1 MYIRFLIIENMMNLI
16 PYQNYPKN
24 KIRCLIFFMFPDVK
38 AIAIGKNQTEV
49 IKITLKLYV
58 FA

>member
-1 MYIRFLIIENMMNLI
+1 MTELI

-38 AIAIGKNQTEV
+38 NIIIGKNRTGV
-49 IKITLKLYV
+49 VKIRLKVYV
-58 FA
+58 FT

>member
-1 MYIRFLIIENMMNLI
+1 MKLM

-24 KIRCLIFFMFPDVK
+24 KIRCLIFFIFSDVK

-49 IKITLKLYV
+49 IKITLKIYV
-58 FA
+58 FT

>member
-1 MYIRFLIIENMMNLI
+1 MELI

-24 KIRCLIFFMFPDVK
+24 KIRCLFFFMFSDAK

-49 IKITLKLYV
+49 VKITLKYMFLLD
-58 FA
+58 FI